1 MTTTE
6 DVPVQHLRL
15 QVELVLEITE
25 ARALTG
31 AALDHIAG
39 DDYLPADER
48 THAETAVRGDEAEAL
63 AYLVDPTDLVAELPG
78 VELVQASWSCAHTDY
93 DPDSDAWDLYET
105 DDEGGVPGDPHG
117 HPHDGGHDTGHD
129 NTGHDTGHDGDRDAY
144 GASHARE

>member
-1 MTTTE
+1 MTTTD

-31 AALDHIAG
+31 AALEHIAG

-48 THAETAVRGDEAEAL
+48 THAEAAVRGDEAEAL

-93 DPDSDAWDLYET
+93 DPDSDAWDLYES
-105 DDEGGVPGDPHG
+105 DDEGG
-117 HPHDGGHDTGHD
+117 DGGGAHGGAH
-129 NTGHDTGHDGDRDAY
+129 GDEHEA
-144 GASHARE
+144 HARE